1 MTKANNRGSVLAQVD
16 QRWLSIALAAAGG
29 VAVADQANA
38 AIVYHAPVGG
48 ISIPSTFAG
57 IYINLETE
65 AAGANSTVGWDV
77 NPYGS
82 SYLNIFKATGAA
94 IAGGAAGFQN
104 LAPGT
109 PLSVAT
115 LVGATGNGPDAAFPV
130 VVNSSSNLIGFK
142 FTDAASVVHAG
153 WMRISLSASTFSQP
167 RSVVEWAYE
176 SDTNATINAG
186 QVPAPGTL
194 ALLAAGGLGL
204 TGRRRKTA

>member
-1 MTKANNRGSVLAQVD
+1 MAQASNRGSILAQVD

-48 ISIPSTFAG
+48 ITIPSTFAG
-57 IYINLETE
+57 VYVNLETE
-65 AAGANSTVGWDV
+65 AFGNNTTVGWDV

-82 SYLNIFKATGAA
+82 SYLNIFKATGAG
-94 IAGGAAGFQN
+94 IAGSAAGFHN

-115 LVGATGNGPDAAFPV
+115 LVSATGNGPNPAFPV

-142 FTDAASVVHAG
+142 FTDAAAVVHAG
-153 WMRISLSASTFSQP
+153 WMRISLSATTSSQP
-167 RSVVEWAYE
+167 RSIVEWAYE
-176 SDTNATINAG
+176 SDTNGTINAG
-186 QVPAPGTL
+186 QIPAPGTL